1 MTLRQIYKL
10 FKILFEKMS
19 EKNLSGNVNIPFT
32 MLKNG
37 QAYLKILQYWHLK
50 IFKSCVA
57 ILQRYA

>member
-1 MTLRQIYKL
+1 
-10 FKILFEKMS
+10 MS
-19 EKNLSGNVNIPFT
+19 EKSLSGNVNIPFT

>member
-19 EKNLSGNVNIPFT
+19 EKFVDNVNIPCT

-50 IFKSCVA
+50 IFKVVA

>member
-1 MTLRQIYKL
+1 
-10 FKILFEKMS
+10 MS
-19 EKNLSGNVNIPFT
+19 EKFVDNVNIPCT

-50 IFKSCVA
+50 MFKVVA